1 MAPMSAFILVAGA
14 RLVPR
19 ARRDLMMALQV
30 LAFSVG
36 AAVIPAT
43 LGGIASV
50 ASMTILPWVFLAIA
64 TLLIVSI
71 WITVRD

>member
-1 MAPMSAFILVAGA
+1 MSAFILVAGA
-14 RLVPR
+14 RRVPS

-30 LAFSVG
+30 LAFSVS
-36 AAVIPAT
+36 AAVIPST
-43 LGGIASV
+43 LGGIASL
-50 ASMTILPWVFLAIA
+50 ASMTILPWVFLAVA

>member
-1 MAPMSAFILVAGA
+1 
-14 RLVPR
+14 
-19 ARRDLMMALQV
+19 MMALQV

-43 LGGIASV
+43 LGGIASM
-50 ASMTILPWVFLAIA
+50 ASMTMLPWVFLAVA

-71 WITVRD
+71 WITVKD